1 MYTETWA
8 TVADSTVVTLHKT
21 LAAAFFETTKHPDL
35 QIYKIHI
42 HDNGEMTTVGDPVVV
57 FDKRDRLLIGPPLWP
72 CRLFQLAASAL
83 ALSSIVLAGVLALA
97 AEYLAALGAFGV
109 CNLLACYCFYLAGSR
124 LFEIERVRDAFFTEL
139 FTLVEDNLKTCGR
152 LEGWETES
160 DGYDKTA

>member
-1 MYTETWA
+1 
-8 TVADSTVVTLHKT
+8 
-21 LAAAFFETTKHPDL
+21 
-35 QIYKIHI
+35 
-42 HDNGEMTTVGDPVVV
+42 
-57 FDKRDRLLIGPPLWP
+57 
-72 CRLFQLAASAL
+72 
-83 ALSSIVLAGVLALA
+83 VLAGVLALA